1 MTYSPYTSSGGCKD
15 AGTVASDIADI
26 AGKGFTT
33 VRVYSTD
40 CSTLENVGSAARSNN
55 LKIIL
60 GVFISSTGI
69 SGAQGQV
76 TDIVSWAQWDLVELV
91 VVGNEAVFNG
101 YCTASALAGF
111 ISSVKGSLSGSG
123 YTGPVTTTE
132 PIETWLTSGSAFCSV
147 VDVVAANLYAF
158 FNAQTVAEQAGT
170 FIQAEITELDA
181 ICSGKDVYVMETGWP
196 HSGDCNGAACP
207 SSENQATAL
216 NSIKSV
222 VGAQVVF
229 FSYEDDAWKA
239 PGQFNVEQY
248 WGCADVFSGN

>member
-15 AGTVASDIADI
+15 ADTVASDIAAI
-26 AGKGFTT
+26 AGKGFST

-40 CSTLENVGSAARSNN
+40 CSTLANVGSAARTNN
-55 LKIIL
+55 LKLIL

-69 SGAQGQV
+69 SGAAGQV
-76 TDIVSWAQWDLVELV
+76 SDIVQWAQWDLVELV
-91 VVGNEAVFNG
+91 VVGNEAVFNN

-111 ISSVKGSLSGSG
+111 VSSVKSTIGAAG

-132 PIETWLTSGSAFCSV
+132 PIETWLSSGTAFCGV

-158 FNAQTVAEQAGT
+158 FNAETTADQAGP
-170 FIQAEITELDA
+170 FIQSEISELEG

-196 HSGDCNGAACP
+196 HAGNCNGAACP
-207 SSENQATAL
+207 STENQSTAI

-222 VGAQVVF
+222 VGAKVVF
-229 FSYEDDAWKA
+229 FSYEDDAWKV
-239 PGQFNVEQY
+239 PGEFGVEQY